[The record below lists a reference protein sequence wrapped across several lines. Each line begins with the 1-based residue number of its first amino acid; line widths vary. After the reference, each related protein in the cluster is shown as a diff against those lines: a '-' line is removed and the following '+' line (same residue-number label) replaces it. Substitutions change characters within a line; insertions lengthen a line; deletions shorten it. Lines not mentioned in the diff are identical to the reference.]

1 MLHVY
6 SFTQVFYFSNCV
18 AYNSVGNQQVISKQ
32 ESNKSVCVKRLVEEL
47 LVDDDPEHDWKD
59 TFRSS
64 RTSNEQRVLLLF
76 QLSGRVRRQIGKK
89 VQHVGGNV
97 VIGYYEHFD
106 LEEISDNIIVRG
118 LGTACLCSPVLGS
131 PSAQKK
137 LDFDISLDKKTSP
150 SLIPLINNEGSNIKT
165 ENLDKFTP
173 DSEVK
178 LITLKLFEVGVIEH
192 FGGIVSVSGGSMC

>member
-1 MLHVY
+1 MVD
-6 SFTQVFYFSNCV
+6 
-18 AYNSVGNQQVISKQ
+18 
-32 ESNKSVCVKRLVEEL
+32 EL

-89 VQHVGGNV
+89 ALQAGGNV

-106 LEEISDNIIVRG
+106 LEENSDNIIVRG
-118 LGTACLCSPVLGS
+118 LGTACLCSQVSSSPV
-131 PSAQKK
+131 QKK
-137 LDFDISLDKKTSP
+137 LDFDTPLILDKKSP
-150 SLIPLINNEGSNIKT
+150 SPSFLSLYNTEGSSIQT

-173 DSEVK
+173 DTEVK
-178 LITLKLFEVGVIEH
+178 LITLKLFDVGVVKH
-192 FGGIVSVSGGSMC
+192 LGGVVSVSGNYRGLIMRISPAQLN